1 LGSPVLNC
9 KVPNDVEGEEEKPS
23 SENRNSFFQSD
34 KAAPNTVGS
43 NPSDPTIGS
52 EPVRVW
58 DQEAHEHGLD
68 LGKDLASRA
77 C

>member
-1 LGSPVLNC
+1 
-9 KVPNDVEGEEEKPS
+9 
-23 SENRNSFFQSD
+23 
-34 KAAPNTVGS
+34 VGS